1 MANQRGLPVEMLS
14 DNDTYFAG
22 GERELRELIE
32 ELDAEKI
39 VASEADNGIKW
50 NFIPTLAPHF
60 GGVHDSMTKSAKK
73 AIKAVAGMTKIWW
86 QYLQE
91 QKVYWFQNFW
101 HNKSRRWNTINS
113 KLLS

>member
-1 MANQRGLPVEMLS
+1 MTNQRGPPDEMLT

-32 ELDAEKI
+32 ELDAEQI
-39 VASEADNGIKW
+39 VASGADNGIKW

-73 AIKAVAGMTKIWW
+73 AIKAVAGNANVNDEDLMTIFTGA
-86 QYLQE
+86 E
-91 QKVYWFQNFW
+91 
-101 HNKSRRWNTINS
+101 S
-113 KLLS
+113 LLISQPLT